1 MKNTFVKSVS
11 IPVEF
16 TMTDELETD
25 VVCATEVYVE
35 KLIEENA
42 VCNQFHGK
50 LQNLAKKISVS
61 VTPSKLKLTFAF
73 DNIAKEHPEEVESQI
88 KFVVYSVLRP
98 HLHLRNIPYI
108 ESVMAFENSI

>member
-1 MKNTFVKSVS
+1 MKNTFVKSVA

-35 KLIEENA
+35 KLIEEHA

-73 DNIAKEHPEEVESQI
+73 DNIAKEYPEEVESQI
-88 KFVVYSVLRP
+88 KFIVYSVLRP

-108 ESVMAFENSI
+108 ESVMTCENSI

>member
-1 MKNTFVKSVS
+1 MKNTFVKSVA

-42 VCNQFHGK
+42 VCNQFH
-50 LQNLAKKISVS
+50 
-61 VTPSKLKLTFAF
+61 
-73 DNIAKEHPEEVESQI
+73 
-88 KFVVYSVLRP
+88 
-98 HLHLRNIPYI
+98 
-108 ESVMAFENSI
+108 